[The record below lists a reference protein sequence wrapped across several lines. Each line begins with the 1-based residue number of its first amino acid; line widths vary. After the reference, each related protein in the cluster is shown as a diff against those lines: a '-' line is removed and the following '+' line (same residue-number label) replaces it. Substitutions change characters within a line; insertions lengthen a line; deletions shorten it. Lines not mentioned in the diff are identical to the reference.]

1 VKLEG
6 KSLVPLLD
14 ERGRLFGLVNVV
26 DGLITVAVVGG
37 FIGVV
42 AVKNGYSAV
51 KRMAVS
57 QGPAEIDLMV
67 RASIKDLSIF
77 KAGDKAFITIRNQPY
92 DKVQIVAVSAR
103 RQQVYIPINDGK
115 GLRMVDD
122 PTNPY
127 ASEVILTLRDEG
139 METEDGIVWGGQK
152 LKLGI
157 PIDVEGFKYRLRGS
171 VIDVRMVSSKQQAAQ
186 PLPTT
191 P

>member
-1 VKLEG
+1 M
-6 KSLVPLLD
+6 PLID
-14 ERGRLFGLVNVV
+14 ERGRFLGLFNVI

-37 FIGVV
+37 FIGIL

-51 KRMAVS
+51 HRIALA
-57 QGPAEIDLMV
+57 QGPAEVDLMI
-67 RASIKDLSIF
+67 RANIKDLSMF

-92 DKVQIVAVSAR
+92 DKVEIAAVSAR
-103 RQQVYIPINDGK
+103 RQQIYIPIDDGK
-115 GLRMVDD
+115 NIRLIDD

-127 ASEVILTLRDEG
+127 ASEIILTLRDEG

-171 VIDVRMVSSKQQAAQ
+171 VIDVRMTGTKQAGRMLAIS
-186 PLPTT
+186 P
-191 P
+191 